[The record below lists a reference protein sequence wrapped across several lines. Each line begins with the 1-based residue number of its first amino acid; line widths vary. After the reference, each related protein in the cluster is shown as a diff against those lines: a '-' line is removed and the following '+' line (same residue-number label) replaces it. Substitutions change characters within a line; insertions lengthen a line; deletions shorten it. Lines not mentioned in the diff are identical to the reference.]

1 MLNNPSG
8 AVGYGQPPG
17 AAHGIDVDE
26 QGAGTATEQRPY
38 QLIRQ
43 PKSIADRQFEI
54 EFLGSGVEVFD
65 LHWVNRLRKWRF
77 PNG

>member
-1 MLNNPSG
+1 MDSRRARRTEQG
-8 AVGYGQPPG
+8 A
-17 AAHGIDVDE
+17 DE

-54 EFLGSGVEVFD
+54 EFLGWGVEVFD